1 MVEHLKAYFSTWIR
15 HKKVRLIMKIPFVDL
30 KTQYQKIRPEIDY
43 CIKSV
48 IEESAFIGGK
58 YVEAFEKAYAIKYGV
73 KHCVSVANGTDAIYI
88 TLKALGIGPGD
99 EVITTASSWI
109 STSQTITQAGA
120 KVVFV
125 DIEPDYHT
133 IDVSKIAQKITPR
146 TKAVIPVHLYG
157 QPAEMDAIKEICDKN
172 KLYLIEDC
180 AQAHFALYKGKKV
193 GTFGIAGTFSF
204 YPAKNLGAYGDGGA
218 IITNNY
224 ELALKIRMF
233 ANYGGLK
240 KHQHELEGV
249 NSRLDG
255 LQAAIL
261 SVKLRYIDEWNK
273 KRYEN
278 AFLYNSYLKNISGV
292 IIPKIRPNASHIFHL
307 YVIRTKKRDDMQK
320 RLNAREIETGI
331 HYPVALP
338 FLPAYRYLNHK
349 KEDFP
354 VSHQYQGEIL
364 SLPMFPELSKT
375 QIEYVAGSIEE
386 FMKI

>member
-375 QIEYVAGSIEE
+375 QIEYVAGSIEK